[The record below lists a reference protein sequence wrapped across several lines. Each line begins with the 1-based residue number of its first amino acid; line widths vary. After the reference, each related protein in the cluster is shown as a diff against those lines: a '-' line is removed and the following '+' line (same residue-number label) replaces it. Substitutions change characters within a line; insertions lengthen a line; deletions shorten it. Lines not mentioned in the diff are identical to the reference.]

1 MIFFSLCFN
10 LINFCSFKKC
20 YKSFILLDKKGS
32 VSLFYI
38 KQPLKL
44 FIYKQFL
51 SATMFSNIANTYK
64 KHLLISFKQL
74 LLNKISLFS
83 VGCKD
88 QIVVKGLGFKCSFIT
103 IKNRLFLIFKL
114 NYSHKI
120 TVPIQFEIYNVCFK
134 KDSVV
139 LLESGNKK
147 QLSLLLGLLFRL
159 KPKNVYRE
167 NGVFFRRGDSFV
179 SKPNKKK
186 A

>member
-32 VSLFYI
+32 ISLFYI

-51 SATMFSNIANTYK
+51 SAAMFSNIANIYK

-83 VGCKD
+83 IGCKD
-88 QIVVKGLGFKCSFIT
+88 QIVVKGLGFKCNFIT

-139 LLESGNKK
+139 LLESDNKK

-159 KPKNVYRE
+159 KPKNLYRE
-167 NGVFFRRGDSFV
+167 NGVFFRRGYSFV
-179 SKPNKKK
+179 PKPNKKK